1 MTSFGAETVQ
11 TGQGAGAATA
21 AQPGARRVV
30 LCRNSG
36 RTARHVPHRI
46 PAMQRHFRPLASAI
60 AIAVALFVTLAPA
73 TASAQPAKRAIT
85 LDDLARFKTVNDP
98 QRSPDGKWVA
108 YVVGSPDVE
117 KDKRDSDLWMVSWD
131 GAQAVRLTSGPDSES
146 SPRWSPDGRYLAF
159 LASRGTEDEKKKGS
173 QIWLLDRLGGEA
185 QKLTEI
191 DGGVSDYAWS
201 PDSKKFVFTKG
212 DKDPADEPEKMEG
225 WKRKTAP
232 PIVIDRYHYKQDREG
247 YLKRFYTHVY
257 VFDIA
262 SKKLEQITTGQF
274 NDSSPAWSPDGT
286 KIAFVST
293 RQGPDP
299 DRHENSDIYVVDAK
313 AGAEP
318 RPLTTYVGADGGR
331 PSWSPDGQWI
341 AYYQGDETKYLA
353 YDINKLAIIP
363 AAGGAAKVLTAALDR
378 PASGPIWWSPDGKTL
393 TFSVSD
399 DRIDYVARTTTAG
412 GAVEK
417 LTTGRR
423 TVSNVS
429 LGADGNVVLLAGTAA
444 ETPEVHA
451 LEGGTLRKLT
461 KVNDELLGQLL
472 LATTEDFTSTS
483 KDGTVVNG
491 LIVKPASYAA
501 GTKYPTLLIIHGGP
515 NGQDDHSFSFEN
527 QYYAAAGYVVLNINY
542 RGSSG
547 RGEAFQKA
555 IYADWGNKEV
565 MDLLGA
571 VDRAVSAGIADP
583 NRLGIGGWS
592 YGGILTDY
600 TIASDTRFKAAVSG
614 AGSALQSSMYG
625 LDQYIVQWDIEV
637 GQPWKAQD
645 IYIKLSY
652 PFWHADRIKTP
663 TLFLG
668 GEKDFNVP
676 IAGGEQMYQ
685 ALRSLGIDT
694 QLVIYPGQFHGLAI
708 PSYQR
713 DRFERYLGWFDKYLK
728 K

>member
-1 MTSFGAETVQ
+1 MQ
-11 TGQGAGAATA
+11 KHL
-21 AQPGARRVV
+21 RRVV
-30 LCRNSG
+30 
-36 RTARHVPHRI
+36 P
-46 PAMQRHFRPLASAI
+46 AI
-60 AIAVALFVTLAPA
+60 ALGVALLIAFTAAPA
-73 TASAQPAKRAIT
+73 AGQPARRAIT
-85 LDDLARFKTVNDP
+85 LDDISRLKTVSDP

-108 YVVGSPDVE
+108 YVVGAFDLE

-131 GAQAVRLTSGPDSES
+131 GARTVRLTSGPESES

-191 DGGVSDYAWS
+191 DGGVSDCSWS
-201 PDSKKFVFTKG
+201 PDSKKFVFTKD

-232 PIVIDRYHYKQDREG
+232 PIVIDRYHFKQDREG
-247 YLKRFYTHVY
+247 YLKRLYSHVY

-262 SKKLEQITTGQF
+262 AKKLEQITSGQYA
-274 NDSSPAWSPDGT
+274 DSSPAWSPDGT

-293 RQGPDP
+293 RVGPDP
-299 DRHENSDIYVVDAK
+299 DRHLNSDIYVVEAK

-318 RPLTTYVGADGGR
+318 KPLTTYTGGDGGR
-331 PSWSPDGQWI
+331 PSWSPDGQWV
-341 AYYQGDETKYLA
+341 AYLQGDETKYNA
-353 YDINKLAIIP
+353 YEINKLAIVP
-363 AAGGAAKVLTAALDR
+363 AAGGAAKVLTEALDR
-378 PASGPIWWSPDGKTL
+378 PVSGPIWWSPDGKAL
-393 TFSVSD
+393 TFVVSD
-399 DRIDYVARTTTAG
+399 DRADYVGRTMTAG

-423 TVSNVS
+423 KVGNVS
-429 LGADGNVVLLAGTAA
+429 LGADGNITLLSGTST
-444 ETPEVHA
+444 EPNDVHA
-451 LEGGTLRKLT
+451 LEGGKLRRLT
-461 KVNDELLGQLL
+461 KVNDDLLAQLQ
-472 LATTEDFTSTS
+472 LATTEDFTSRS

-491 LIVKPASYAA
+491 LIVKPASYTA
-501 GTKYPTLLIIHGGP
+501 GKKYPTLLIIHGGP
-515 NGQDDHSFSFEN
+515 NGQDDYSFTPEN
-527 QYYAAAGYVVLNINY
+527 EFYAANGYVVLSVNY

-547 RGEAFQKA
+547 RGAAYQRA

-571 VDRAVSAGIADP
+571 VDQAVASGIADP
-583 NRLGIGGWS
+583 DRLGIGGWS
-592 YGGILTDY
+592 YGGLLTDY
-600 TIASDTRFKAAVSG
+600 TIATDPRFKAAVSG

-625 LDQYIVQWDIEV
+625 LDQYIVQWDVEV

-645 IYIKLSY
+645 LYIKLSY

-663 TLFLG
+663 TLFMG
-668 GEKDFNVP
+668 GDKDFNVP
-676 IAGGEQMYQ
+676 LVGGEQMYQ
-685 ALRSLGIDT
+685 ALKSLGVDT
-694 QLVIYPGQFHGLAI
+694 QLVIYPGQFHGLTV

-713 DRFERYLGWFDKYLK
+713 DRLERRLAWFDKYLK

>member
-1 MTSFGAETVQ
+1 MHKLSTRLAP
-11 TGQGAGAATA
+11 AAAMA
-21 AQPGARRVV
+21 AA
-30 LCRNSG
+30 L
-36 RTARHVPHRI
+36 
-46 PAMQRHFRPLASAI
+46 MLAS
-60 AIAVALFVTLAPA
+60 LAA

-85 LDDLARFKTVNDP
+85 LDDLARFKTVSDP

-108 YVVGSPDVE
+108 YVVGTTDVE
-117 KDKRDSDLWMVSWD
+117 KDKRDNDLWMVSWD
-131 GAQAVRLTSGPDSES
+131 GTQTVRLTSGPDSES

-159 LASRGTEDEKKKGS
+159 LASRGTEEEKKKGA

-185 QKLTEI
+185 QKLTDI
-191 DGGVSDYAWS
+191 DGGVSDYSWS
-201 PDSKKFVFTKG
+201 PDSKKFVFTKS

-232 PIVIDRYHYKQDREG
+232 PIVIDRYHFKQDREG
-247 YLKRFYTHVY
+247 YLKRLYTHVF

-262 SKKLEQITTGQF
+262 GKKLEQITTGEF
-274 NDSSPAWSPDGT
+274 DDSSPVWSPDGAR
-286 KIAFVST
+286 IAFVSR

-318 RPLTTYVGADGGR
+318 TQLTTYEGADGGR

-341 AYYQGDETKYLA
+341 AYYQGDVTKYLA

-363 AAGGAAKVLTAALDR
+363 AAGGAARVLTAALDR

-393 TFSVSD
+393 TFAVSD

-429 LGADGNVVLLAGTAA
+429 LGADGSVTLIAGTAA

-451 LEGGTLRKLT
+451 LEGGNLRKLT
-461 KVNDELLGQLL
+461 KVNDDLLARLQ

-491 LIVKPASYAA
+491 LIVKPASYTA
-501 GTKYPTLLIIHGGP
+501 GTRHPMLLIIHGGP

-527 QYYAAAGYVVLNINY
+527 QYYAANGYVVLNVNY

-547 RGEAFQKA
+547 RGEAYQKA

-571 VDRAVSAGIADP
+571 VDQAVASGIADP
-583 NRLGIGGWS
+583 DRLGIGGWS

-625 LDQYIVQWDIEV
+625 IDQYIVQWEIEV
-637 GQPWKAQD
+637 GLPWKAQD
-645 IYIKLSY
+645 VYSRLSY
-652 PFWHADRIKTP
+652 AFWHADRIKTP
-663 TLFLG
+663 TLFMG

-676 IAGGEQMYQ
+676 LAGGEQMYQ

-694 QLVIYPGQFHGLAI
+694 QLVIFPGQFHGLTV

-713 DRFERYLGWFDKYLK
+713 DRLQRYLGWFDKHLK
-728 K
+728 PKSS

>member
-1 MTSFGAETVQ
+1 MSKH
-11 TGQGAGAATA
+11 
-21 AQPGARRVV
+21 
-30 LCRNSG
+30 L
-36 RTARHVPHRI
+36 
-46 PAMQRHFRPLASAI
+46 RPRASAI
-60 AIAVALFVTLAPA
+60 AIGVAGLIAFLPA
-73 TASAQPAKRAIT
+73 LVSGQPAKRAIT
-85 LDDLARFKTVNDP
+85 LDDLAQFKTVADP

-108 YVVGSPDVE
+108 HVVRSMDVE
-117 KDKRDSDLWMVSWD
+117 KDKSESDLWMVSWD
-131 GAQAVRLTSGPDSES
+131 GTQTVRLTSGPDSES
-146 SPRWSPDGRYLAF
+146 APRWSPDGRYLAF
-159 LASRGTEDEKKKGS
+159 LASRGNEDEKKKGA

-191 DGGVSDYAWS
+191 DGGVSDYSWS
-201 PDSKKFVFTKG
+201 PDSKTFVFTKS

-232 PIVIDRYHYKQDREG
+232 PVVLDRYHFKQDRDS

-262 SKKLEQITTGQF
+262 GKKLEQITTGSF
-274 NDSSPAWSPDGT
+274 EDSSPVWSPDGT

-299 DRHENSDIYVVDAK
+299 DRHQNSDIFVVDAK

-318 RPLTTYVGADGGR
+318 RQLTTYIGADGGR

-341 AYYQGDETKYLA
+341 AYFQGDETKYLA

-363 AAGGAAKVLTAALDR
+363 AGGGAPKVLTAALDR
-378 PASGPIWWSPDGKTL
+378 PVSGQISWSPDGKTL
-393 TFSVSD
+393 TFTVGD
-399 DRIDYVARTTTAG
+399 DRAEYVGRTTTAG

-417 LTTGRR
+417 LTTGRH

-429 LGADGNVVLLAGTAA
+429 LGADGHLTLLAGTAA
-444 ETPEVHA
+444 RTPEVHA
-451 LEGGTLRKLT
+451 LEGGALRALT
-461 KVNDELLGQLL
+461 RVNDALLAGLQ
-472 LATTEDFTSTS
+472 LATTEDFTSKS

-491 LIVKPASYAA
+491 LIVKPASYTP

-515 NGQDDHSFSFEN
+515 NGQDSHAFDFDN
-527 QYYAAAGYVVLNINY
+527 QFLAANGYVVLNINY

-547 RGEAFQKA
+547 RGEAFQRA

-571 VDRAVSAGIADP
+571 VDQAVASGIADP
-583 NRLGIGGWS
+583 DRLGIGGWS
-592 YGGILTDY
+592 YGGILTNY
-600 TIASDTRFKAAVSG
+600 TIASDARFKAAVSG
-614 AGSALQSSMYG
+614 AGSSLQSSMYG
-625 LDQYIVQWDIEV
+625 LDQYIVQWETEV
-637 GQPWKAQD
+637 GPPWKAQD
-645 IYIKLSY
+645 LYTKLSY

-694 QLVIYPGQFHGLAI
+694 QLVIYPGQFHGLTT

-713 DRFERYLGWFDKYLK
+713 DRLERYLAWFDKHLK

>member
-1 MTSFGAETVQ
+1 MSKH
-11 TGQGAGAATA
+11 
-21 AQPGARRVV
+21 
-30 LCRNSG
+30 L
-36 RTARHVPHRI
+36 
-46 PAMQRHFRPLASAI
+46 RPCASAI
-60 AIAVALFVTLAPA
+60 AIGVACLIAFLPA
-73 TASAQPAKRAIT
+73 LVSAQPAKRAIT
-85 LDDLARFKTVNDP
+85 LDDLAKLKTVADP

-108 YVVGSPDVE
+108 HVVRSMDVE
-117 KDKRDSDLWMVSWD
+117 KDKNESDLWMVSWD
-131 GAQAVRLTSGPDSES
+131 GTQTVRLTSGPDSES
-146 SPRWSPDGRYLAF
+146 APRWSPDGRYLAF
-159 LASRGTEDEKKKGS
+159 LASRGTEDEKKKGA

-191 DGGVSDYAWS
+191 EGGVSDYSWS
-201 PDSKKFVFTKG
+201 PDSKTFVFTKS

-232 PIVIDRYHYKQDREG
+232 PIVLDRYHFKQDRDG
-247 YLKRFYTHVY
+247 YLKRFYTHIF

-262 SKKLEQITTGQF
+262 GKKLEQITSGSF
-274 NDSSPAWSPDGT
+274 EDSSPVWSPDGT

-299 DRHENSDIYVVDAK
+299 DRHQNSDIFVVDAK

-318 RPLTTYVGADGGR
+318 RQLTTYLGADGGR

-341 AYYQGDETKYLA
+341 AYFQGDETKYLA

-363 AAGGAAKVLTAALDR
+363 AGGGAPKVLTAALDR
-378 PASGPIWWSPDGKTL
+378 PVSGQISWSPDGKTL
-393 TFSVSD
+393 TFTVGD
-399 DRIDYVARTTTAG
+399 DRAEYVGRTTTAG
-412 GAVEK
+412 GVVEK
-417 LTTGRR
+417 LTTGRH

-429 LGADGNVVLLAGTAA
+429 LGADGHLTLLAGTAA
-444 ETPEVHA
+444 RTPEVHA
-451 LEGGTLRKLT
+451 LEGATLRTLT
-461 KVNDELLGQLL
+461 RVNDALLAGLQ
-472 LATTEDFTSTS
+472 LATTEDFTSRS

-491 LIVKPASYAA
+491 LIVKPASYTP

-515 NGQDDHSFSFEN
+515 NGQDSHAFDFDN
-527 QYYAAAGYVVLNINY
+527 QFLAANGYVVLNINY

-571 VDRAVSAGIADP
+571 VDQAVASGIADP
-583 NRLGIGGWS
+583 DRLGIGGWS
-592 YGGILTDY
+592 YGGILTNY
-600 TIASDTRFKAAVSG
+600 TIASDARFKAAVSG
-614 AGSALQSSMYG
+614 AGSSLQSSMYG
-625 LDQYIVQWDIEV
+625 LDQYIVQWETEV
-637 GQPWKAQD
+637 GPPWKAQD
-645 IYIKLSY
+645 LYTKLSY

-663 TLFLG
+663 TLFMG

-685 ALRSLGIDT
+685 ALKSLGVDT
-694 QLVIYPGQFHGLAI
+694 QLVIYPGQFHGLTT

-713 DRFERYLGWFDKYLK
+713 DRLERYLAWFDKHLK

>member
-1 MTSFGAETVQ
+1 MQRHVRRLAPAIAFGA
-11 TGQGAGAATA
+11 AMFIA
-21 AQPGARRVV
+21 
-30 LCRNSG
+30 S
-36 RTARHVPHRI
+36 I
-46 PAMQRHFRPLASAI
+46 PAMVSG
-60 AIAVALFVTLAPA
+60 
-73 TASAQPAKRAIT
+73 QPAKRAIT
-85 LDDLARFKTVNDP
+85 LDDLSKIKSVGDP

-108 YVVGSPDVE
+108 YVVGSTDIE

-131 GAQAVRLTSGPDSES
+131 GAQTVRLTSGPESES

-191 DGGVSDYAWS
+191 DGGVSDYSWS
-201 PDSKKFVFTKG
+201 PDSKKLVFTKS

-232 PIVIDRYHYKQDREG
+232 PIVTDRYHFKQDRDG

-262 SKKLEQITTGQF
+262 TKKVEQITTGPF
-274 NDSSPAWSPDGT
+274 EDSSPAWSPDGT
-286 KIAFVST
+286 KIAFVSA

-299 DRHENSDIYVVDAK
+299 DRHQNSDIYVVEAK

-318 RPLTTYVGADGGR
+318 KQLTTYVGGNGGR

-341 AYYQGDETKYLA
+341 AYLQGDETKYNA
-353 YDINKLAIIP
+353 YEINKLAIVP

-378 PASGPIWWSPDGKTL
+378 PVSGPIWWSPDGKTL
-393 TFSVSD
+393 TFTVGD
-399 DRIDYVARTTTAG
+399 DRIEYVGRTTTAG

-423 TVSNVS
+423 TVGNVS
-429 LGADGNVVLLAGTAA
+429 LGADGSLTLLSGSTA

-451 LEGGTLRKLT
+451 LEAGKLRKLT
-461 KVNDELLGQLL
+461 KVNDELLSQLQ

-491 LIVKPASYAA
+491 LIVKPASFTP
-501 GTKYPTLLIIHGGP
+501 GKKYPMLVIIHGGP
-515 NGQDDHSFSFEN
+515 NGQDEHAFDFDN
-527 QYYAAAGYVVLNINY
+527 QLFAASGYVVLNINY

-565 MDLLGA
+565 VDLLGA
-571 VDRAVSAGIADP
+571 VDQAVASGVADP
-583 NRLGIGGWS
+583 DRLGIGGWS

-600 TIASDTRFKAAVSG
+600 TIASDPRFKAAVSG

-625 LDQYIVQWDIEV
+625 LDQYIVQWDEEV

-645 IYIKLSY
+645 LYTRLSY

-663 TLFLG
+663 TLFMG

-694 QLVIYPGQFHGLAI
+694 QLVIYPGQFHGLTV
-708 PSYQR
+708 PSYER
-713 DRFERYLGWFDKYLK
+713 DKLERYLAWFDKYLK

>member
-1 MTSFGAETVQ
+1 MMRHLRPR
-11 TGQGAGAATA
+11 AT
-21 AQPGARRVV
+21 
-30 LCRNSG
+30 
-36 RTARHVPHRI
+36 
-46 PAMQRHFRPLASAI
+46 AI
-60 AIAVALFVTLAPA
+60 AIGVAVLIASHPAL
-73 TASAQPAKRAIT
+73 ASAQPAKRAIT
-85 LDDLARFKTVNDP
+85 LDDLAKFKTVADP
-98 QRSPDGKWVA
+98 QRSPDGRWVA
-108 YVVGSPDVE
+108 YVVRSVDVE
-117 KDKRDSDLWMVSWD
+117 KDKNDSDLWMVSWD
-131 GAQAVRLTSGPDSES
+131 GTQKVRLTSGPDSES
-146 SPRWSPDGRYLAF
+146 APRWSPDGRYLAF
-159 LASRGTEDEKKKGS
+159 LASRGTEDEKKKGA

-191 DGGVSDYAWS
+191 DGGVGDYSWS

-232 PIVIDRYHYKQDREG
+232 PVVLDRYHFKQDRDG

-262 SKKLEQITTGQF
+262 GKKLEPITTGPF
-274 NDSSPAWSPDGT
+274 EDSSPVWSPDGT

-299 DRHENSDIYVVDAK
+299 DRHQNSDIFVVDVK

-318 RPLTTYVGADGGR
+318 RQLTTYIGADGGR

-341 AYYQGDETKYLA
+341 AYFQGDETKYLA
-353 YDINKLAIIP
+353 YEINKLAIIP
-363 AAGGAAKVLTAALDR
+363 AGGGAAKVLTASLDR
-378 PASGPIWWSPDGKTL
+378 PVSGQISWSPDGKTL
-393 TFSVSD
+393 TFTVGD
-399 DRIDYVARTTTAG
+399 DRAEYVGRTTTAG
-412 GAVEK
+412 GTVEK
-417 LTTGRR
+417 LTTGRH

-429 LGADGNVVLLAGTAA
+429 LGADGHLTLLAGTAA
-444 ETPEVHA
+444 RTPEVHA
-451 LEGGTLRKLT
+451 LENRTLRTLT
-461 KVNDELLGQLL
+461 RVNDDLLAGLQ
-472 LATTEDFTSTS
+472 LATTEDFTSKS

-491 LIVKPASYAA
+491 LIVKPASYTP

-515 NGQDDHSFSFEN
+515 NGQDSHAFDFDN
-527 QYYAAAGYVVLNINY
+527 QFFAANGYVVLNINY

-565 MDLLGA
+565 ADLLGA
-571 VDRAVSAGIADP
+571 VDQAVASGIADP
-583 NRLGIGGWS
+583 ERLGIGGWS
-592 YGGILTDY
+592 YGGILTNY
-600 TIASDTRFKAAVSG
+600 TIASDARFKAAVSG
-614 AGSALQSSMYG
+614 AGSSLQSSMYG
-625 LDQYIVQWDIEV
+625 LDQYIVQWDTEV

-645 IYIKLSY
+645 LYLKLSY

-663 TLFLG
+663 TLFMG

-685 ALRSLGIDT
+685 ALRSLGLDT
-694 QLVIYPGQFHGLAI
+694 QLVIYPGQFHGLTT

-713 DRFERYLGWFDKYLK
+713 DRLERYLAWFDKHLK

>member
-1 MTSFGAETVQ
+1 MH
-11 TGQGAGAATA
+11 
-21 AQPGARRVV
+21 
-30 LCRNSG
+30 
-36 RTARHVPHRI
+36 RHVRRCLP
-46 PAMQRHFRPLASAI
+46 AI
-60 AIAVALFVTLAPA
+60 AIAVALFLALTPA
-73 TASAQPAKRAIT
+73 MASGQPAKRAIT
-85 LDDLARFKTVNDP
+85 LDDLAKFKSVGDP

-108 YVVGSPDVE
+108 YVVGSIDLE

-131 GAQAVRLTSGPDSES
+131 GAQTVRLTSGPDSES

-159 LASRGTEDEKKKGS
+159 LASRGTDDEKKKGS

-191 DGGVSDYAWS
+191 DGGVSDYSWS
-201 PDSKKFVFTKG
+201 PDSRKFVFTKD

-232 PIVIDRYHYKQDREG
+232 PIVIDRYHFKQDREG
-247 YLKRFYTHVY
+247 YLQRFYTHVY

-262 SKKLEQITTGQF
+262 SKKAEQITTGQYS
-274 NDSSPAWSPDGT
+274 DSAPVWSPDGT

-293 RQGPDP
+293 RVGPDP
-299 DRHENSDIYVVDAK
+299 DRHLNSDIYVVDAK

-318 RPLTTYVGADGGR
+318 RPLTTYTGGDGGR
-331 PSWSPDGQWI
+331 PSWSPDGQWV
-341 AYYQGDETKYLA
+341 AYLQGDETKYNPYEL
-353 YDINKLAIIP
+353 NKLAIVP
-363 AAGGAAKVLTAALDR
+363 AAGGAAKVLTATLDR
-378 PASGPIWWSPDGKTL
+378 PVSGPLWWSPDGKML
-393 TFSVSD
+393 TFTVGD
-399 DRIDYVARTTTAG
+399 DRIEYVGRTTTAG

-417 LTTGRR
+417 LTTGRL
-423 TVSNVS
+423 TVSSVS
-429 LGADGNVVLLAGTAA
+429 LGADGSVTLLAGSTTQ
-444 ETPEVHA
+444 TPEVHA
-451 LEGGTLRKLT
+451 LEGGKLRRLT
-461 KVNDELLGQLL
+461 KVNDDLLGQLQ
-472 LATTEDFTSTS
+472 LATTEDFTSRS

-491 LIVKPASYAA
+491 LIVKPASYAP
-501 GTKYPTLLIIHGGP
+501 GKKYPTLLIIHGGP
-515 NGQDDHSFSFEN
+515 NGQDDHSFTFDNEFF
-527 QYYAAAGYVVLNINY
+527 AANGYVVLNINY

-571 VDRAVSAGIADP
+571 VDQAIASGIADP
-583 NRLGIGGWS
+583 DRLGIGGWS
-592 YGGILTDY
+592 YGGILTNY
-600 TIASDTRFKAAVSG
+600 SIATDTRFKAAVSG
-614 AGSALQSSMYG
+614 AGSSLQSTMYG

-637 GQPWKAQD
+637 GLPWKAQD
-645 IYIKLSY
+645 VYLKLSY

-663 TLFLG
+663 TLFMG

-685 ALRSLGIDT
+685 ALRSLGLDT
-694 QLVIYPGQFHGLAI
+694 QLVIYPGQFHGLTI

-713 DRFERYLGWFDKYLK
+713 DRLERYLAWFDKFLK